1 MVGATSGSPLA
12 ARRKLGSELR
22 RLRDSLGLTTEE
34 VGEHLQCHNSKV
46 SRIERAKRACTKKD
60 FAALMDFYEVSADL
74 RATLNDLM
82 LTGLKR
88 VPPWWQAF
96 ADSISASYA
105 EFLEY
110 ESEADKCCEY
120 QPLLVPGQLQ
130 TEEYARAVTGVGF
143 TALGPDQVDSLVE
156 VRMLRQQRLRE
167 EDPMLLDVVVTE
179 AALRLQV
186 GGVSVMRAQLQHLRH
201 IATQDNVTVR
211 VIPFVAGEN
220 GASTGAFT
228 LFGTG
233 KETDADVAF
242 MESAEATTFRDD
254 PLTMKRLNRLYRS
267 LSTAAAS
274 PQDSLELIE
283 NIEKELV

>member
-1 MVGATSGSPLA
+1 MTGATSGSPLA

-22 RLRDSLGLTTEE
+22 RLRDQLVLTTEE
-34 VGEHLQCHNSKV
+34 VGEHLNCHNSKI

-60 FAALMDFYEVSADL
+60 FESLMDLYEVPPDL
-74 RATLNDLM
+74 RTTLHDLM
-82 LTGLKR
+82 LKGRQR

-96 ADSISASYA
+96 ADLISASYA

-110 ESEADKCCEY
+110 ESEAERCCEY
-120 QPLLVPGQLQ
+120 QPLLIPGQLQ
-130 TEEYARAVTGVGF
+130 TDAYARAVTGVGF

-156 VRMLRQQRLRE
+156 VRMLRQNRLHE
-167 EDPMLLDVVVTE
+167 EDPLLLDVVVTE
-179 AALRLQV
+179 AALRLRV
-186 GGVSVMRAQLQHLRH
+186 GGVEVMKAQLQHL
-201 IATQDNVTVR
+201 TQVAAQGNVTFR
-211 VIPFVAGEN
+211 VIPFVAGED

-233 KETDADVAF
+233 KETDPDVAF

-254 PLTMKRLNRLYRS
+254 PLTLKRLNRLYRS
-267 LSTAAAS
+267 LSTAALT
-274 PQDSLELIE
+274 PQNSLELVE